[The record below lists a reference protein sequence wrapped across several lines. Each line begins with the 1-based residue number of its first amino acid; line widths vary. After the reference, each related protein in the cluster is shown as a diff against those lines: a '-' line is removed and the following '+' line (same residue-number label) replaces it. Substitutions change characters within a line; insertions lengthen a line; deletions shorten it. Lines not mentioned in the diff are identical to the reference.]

1 MFQAGVGD
9 RLPGG
14 GILFCVP
21 DNDGFVV
28 WLQGEHDAANVSA
41 LTQMLSQAIASEY
54 QTVIVNLSGVEFM
67 GAATVGVIIAARERL
82 RLSSRNLAI
91 RAPSHCALRI
101 LDLCGFSEF
110 LDGEPTEVTHPRD
123 RRGPLQ
129 LGSRCRF
136 CRGWIAEMSPRK
148 TPQILPR
155 RLSRQSRNPSFVSR
169 GPPLPGP
176 GDREPCQV
184 SAG

>member
-28 WLQGEHDAANVSA
+28 WLQGEHDASNVSA
-41 LTQMLSQAIASEY
+41 LTQMLSRAIASEY
-54 QTVIVNLSGVEFM
+54 QTVIVDLSGVEFV

-110 LDGEPTEVTHPRD
+110 LDGEPTEVTRPTGPAGALATWVEVPVLPRMD
-123 RRGPLQ
+123 RRDVATKDPPNT
-129 LGSRCRF
+129 STE
-136 CRGWIAEMSPRK
+136 AEPPEPESVLCEPRA
-148 TPQILPR
+148 T
-155 RLSRQSRNPSFVSR
+155 VA
-169 GPPLPGP
+169 GP
-176 GDREPCQV
+176 GG
-184 SAG
+184 S

>member
-1 MFQAGVGD
+1 M
-9 RLPGG
+9 
-14 GILFCVP
+14 
-21 DNDGFVV
+21 
-28 WLQGEHDAANVSA
+28 WLQGEHDTSNVSA

-110 LDGEPTEVTHPRD
+110 LDGEPTEVTLPT
-123 RRGPLQ
+123 GPAGALATWVEVPVAAD
-129 LGSRCRF
+129 GSQRCRHE
-136 CRGWIAEMSPRK
+136 RPPNTSTEAEPPEPESVLCEPRA
-148 TPQILPR
+148 T
-155 RLSRQSRNPSFVSR
+155 VA
-169 GPPLPGP
+169 GP
-176 GDREPCQV
+176 GG
-184 SAG
+184 S